1 MTSHKDRDFWCWST
15 KRWWGGRWW
24 CRTSAGGRGARQ
36 KEGRGEGN
44 ERLNTHLCLLAAV
57 RKWAAKYF
65 FLSPTTNTRLH
76 RSLTIESF
84 HGDLVPCQPCH
95 PFFLFHL
102 PAISFKSILLIDCF
116 GALANISKIF
126 DSEIQN
132 IGQNELGVGIL
143 LRLAS
148 TFGHQQETKKR
159 VPSVLSSHT
168 L

>member
-1 MTSHKDRDFWCWST
+1 MTSHKDIGIPDDGQHHVDEEGDDGVVRQQGGEGQDKRRD
-15 KRWWGGRWW
+15 GG
-24 CRTSAGGRGARQ
+24 
-36 KEGRGEGN
+36 GN

-95 PFFLFHL
+95 PFFLFHF
-102 PAISFKSILLIDCF
+102 PATSIKSILPIDCF
-116 GALANISKIF
+116 GALANISKDS

-148 TFGHQQETKKR
+148 KFGHQQETNKR
-159 VPSVLSSHT
+159 VPSVLSNPT
-168 L
+168 P